1 MNKGIEI
8 ILWIAVGIGMGPF
21 FAIFATPIMVYLRIV
36 FYVPFI
42 REKLLEKAKADGHVV
57 EAKLIKT
64 YDETESDNDG
74 GFHYTGAEVGV
85 YTYECKG
92 RMRKTRLRSQWGM
105 PDTVP
110 LYYIKNP
117 RKAMPASQL
126 GVCEQPWIKMYFL
139 TWGVLAVV
147 FSIIGI
153 VTQWQFLYT

>member
-8 ILWIAVGIGMGPF
+8 FVWIAVGIGMAPF

-42 REKLLEKAKADGHVV
+42 REKLLEKAKADGHII
-57 EAKLIKT
+57 EAKLQKT
-64 YDETESDNDG
+64 YDDRDKDG
-74 GFHYTGAEVGV
+74 NWTGKTVGV
-85 YTYECKG
+85 YVYEHKG
-92 RMRKTRLRSQWGM
+92 KTRKTRLSSHWELS
-105 PDTVP
+105 DTVN

-117 RKAMPASQL
+117 KKAMPASQL

-139 TWGVLAVV
+139 TCAVLAVI

-153 VTQWQFLYT
+153 VTEWQFLYP

>member
-1 MNKGIEI
+1 MGMKLFIWAI
-8 ILWIAVGIGMGPF
+8 VGIGMAPF

-42 REKLLEKAKADGHVV
+42 REKLLQKAKADGHII
-57 EAKLIKT
+57 EAKLQKT
-64 YDETESDNDG
+64 YDDRDKDG
-74 GFHYTGAEVGV
+74 NWTGATVGV
-85 YTYECKG
+85 YVYEYKG
-92 RMRKTRLRSQWGM
+92 KKRKTRRSSHWGLS
-105 PDTVP
+105 DTAT

-117 RKAMPASQL
+117 KKAMPESQL

-139 TWGVLAVV
+139 TCAVLAVV

>member
-8 ILWIAVGIGMGPF
+8 FVWIAVGIGMAPF
-21 FAIFATPIMVYLRIV
+21 FAIFATPIMVYFRII

-42 REKLLEKAKADGHVV
+42 REKLLEKAKADGHIVK
-57 EAKLIKT
+57 AKLTKT
-64 YDETESDNDG
+64 YADRDKDG
-74 GFHYTGAEVGV
+74 NSTGATVGV
-85 YTYECKG
+85 YVYEYKG
-92 RMRKTRLRSQWGM
+92 KKRKTRLSSHWGLS
-105 PDTVP
+105 DTAT

-117 RKAMPASQL
+117 KKAMPESQL

-139 TWGVLAVV
+139 TCAVLAVV

>member
-1 MNKGIEI
+1 MNKGIEMLVWAI
-8 ILWIAVGIGMGPF
+8 VGIGMAPF
-21 FAIFATPIMVYLRIV
+21 FAIFATPIMVYFRII

-42 REKLLEKAKADGHVV
+42 REKLLQKAKDAGHVV

-64 YDETESDNDG
+64 YDDRDKDG
-74 GFHYTGAEVGV
+74 KWTGAKVGV
-85 YTYECKG
+85 YVYEYKG
-92 RMRKTRLRSQWGM
+92 KKRKTRLSSHWELS
-105 PDTVP
+105 DTVT

-117 RKAMPASQL
+117 KKAMPASQL
-126 GVCEQPWIKMYFL
+126 GVYEQPWIKMYFL

>member
-8 ILWIAVGIGMGPF
+8 FVWIAVGIGMGPF

-42 REKLLEKAKADGHVV
+42 REKLLEKAKEEGHVI
-57 EAKLIKT
+57 EAKLQKT
-64 YDETESDNDG
+64 YDEHDKDG
-74 GFHYTGAEVGV
+74 NWTGAEVGV
-85 YTYECKG
+85 YVYECKG

-105 PDTVP
+105 SDTVT
-110 LYYIKNP
+110 LYYIKN
-117 RKAMPASQL
+117 RKKAMPASQL
-126 GVCEQPWIKMYFL
+126 GIYEQPWIKMYFL
-139 TWGVLAVV
+139 TWGVLAIV